1 MMQMNAQIQ
10 TAYLQAC
17 LAELEALKPGNVHI
31 FADGHDMQ
39 VQHFVESA
47 RVSAPALCDDAQFG
61 KRSLG
66 QRILQALQA
75 TYTQVGCNTNLGIVL
90 LAAPLV
96 QATVDYAALPLKTG
110 LQQVLQQTTV
120 EDAAA
125 VYAGIRLVNPAGMG
139 QRSEHDV
146 SEAPQITLLQA
157 MQLAS
162 AQDEIGRQYN
172 EGYAR
177 LFEEALP
184 LYLEQCQR
192 WERPAW
198 ALTAAYLYW
207 LSSVPDSHIVRKY
220 GLQTAH
226 EVQTTAGQHYQA
238 LLALDNP
245 KTYLPALLAW
255 DQSLKAERL
264 NPGTSADLT
273 VITAMLATMQ
283 TTGGHTL

>member
-1 MMQMNAQIQ
+1 MQLNSQIQ

-31 FADGHDMQ
+31 FADGHGMQ
-39 VQHFVESA
+39 VHHFVESA
-47 RVSAPALCDDAQFG
+47 HASAPALCDDAQFG

-96 QATVDYAALPLKTG
+96 QATVDYAALPLKVG
-110 LQQVLQQTTV
+110 LQQVLQQTSL

-139 QRSEHDV
+139 QRSEHDI

-162 AQDEIGRQYN
+162 TQDEIGRQYH
-172 EGYAR
+172 EGYTR
-177 LFEEALP
+177 LFDVALP

-192 WERPAW
+192 WERSAW
-198 ALTAAYLYW
+198 ALTAVYLYW

-220 GLQTAH
+220 GLQAAL
-226 EVQTTAGQHYQA
+226 EVQQIAQHHYQT

-245 KTYLPALLAW
+245 KTYLPALFSW
-255 DQSLKAERL
+255 DQALKNARL

-273 VITAMLATMQ
+273 VITAMLALMQ
-283 TTGGHTL
+283 ATDNATAV